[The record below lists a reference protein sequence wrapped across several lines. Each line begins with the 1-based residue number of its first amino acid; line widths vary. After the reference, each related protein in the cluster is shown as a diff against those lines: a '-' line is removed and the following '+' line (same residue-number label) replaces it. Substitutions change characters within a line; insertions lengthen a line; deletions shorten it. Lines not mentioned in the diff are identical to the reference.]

1 MRVAKGTLDR
11 ESVTDSTHTHTRAHA
26 YTHTRAHACTHT
38 NTHRVT
44 FINCSKRQKAEQW
57 WPEDG
62 DGDGKREV
70 SANRYEDVA
79 EVGGWGAGWKCSKLT
94 VDMAAQLSTHPRKH

>member
-1 MRVAKGTLDR
+1 MHA
-11 ESVTDSTHTHTRAHA
+11 HTH
-26 YTHTRAHACTHT
+26 
-38 NTHRVT
+38 THRVT
-44 FINCSKRQKAEQW
+44 FINCGKRQKAEQW

-79 EVGGWGAGWKCSKLT
+79 EVGGRDGNVLKLT

>member
-11 ESVTDSTHTHTRAHA
+11 ESVTAHTHA
-26 YTHTRAHACTHT
+26 RAHACTHT
-38 NTHRVT
+38 NTHKVT

-79 EVGGWGAGWKCSKLT
+79 EVGGG
-94 VDMAAQLSTHPRKH
+94 VEMF

>member
-11 ESVTDSTHTHTRAHA
+11 ESVTDSTHT
-26 YTHTRAHACTHT
+26 
-38 NTHRVT
+38 NTHQVT
-44 FINCSKRQKAEQW
+44 FINDGKGQKADQW
-57 WPEDG
+57 LPEAG

-79 EVGGWGAGWKCSKLT
+79 EWGRGWKCSKT
-94 VDMAAQLSTHPRKH
+94 YCENGCTTQYTS